1 VARPVT
7 WLESAPRRVE
17 VEGGAVVLA
26 INAVSLVTWLGTAP
40 RRVVEVEGGAA
51 VVDVEAEEDAAV
63 DADLIIVLSLKMIVL
78 MSTMVVEVDG
88 EELVVGVD
96 GEGLVVKVGVVIAP
110 MTKAIQKKLVGESQL
125 VVKLGGE
132 IVQMKKAI
140 QKKVVGES
148 QHPAMVDLEMLDG
161 VLLLGR
167 MILPLAVRV
176 GGERLAV
183 KVGVEIVQTKK
194 AIQQV
199 VGEPQ
204 LPAMV
209 NLEIKILDGVLL
221 MRRMQLP
228 LVVRVDGEGV
238 VVGVDGEGLEGVV
251 VKVGVEVVRMKTVM

>member
-1 VARPVT
+1 MKMLDGVLLLGRMKLP
-7 WLESAPRRVE
+7 L
-17 VEGGAVVLA
+17 VV
-26 INAVSLVTWLGTAP
+26 V
-40 RRVVEVEGGAA
+40 
-51 VVDVEAEEDAAV
+51 
-63 DADLIIVLSLKMIVL
+63 
-78 MSTMVVEVDG
+78 VDG
-88 EELVVGVD
+88 ER
-96 GEGLVVKVGVVIAP
+96 LVVKVGVETVH
-110 MTKAIQKKLVGESQL
+110 T
-125 VVKLGGE
+125 
-132 IVQMKKAI
+132 KKAI
-140 QKKVVGES
+140 QLKVVGES
-148 QHPAMVDLEMLDG
+148 QHPVMVDLEMLDG

-221 MRRMQLP
+221 MRIMQLP
-228 LVVRVDGEGV
+228 LVVRVDGEGVVVGVDGEGV

>member
-1 VARPVT
+1 MKMLDGMLLLGRMKLP
-7 WLESAPRRVE
+7 L
-17 VEGGAVVLA
+17 VV
-26 INAVSLVTWLGTAP
+26 V
-40 RRVVEVEGGAA
+40 
-51 VVDVEAEEDAAV
+51 
-63 DADLIIVLSLKMIVL
+63 
-78 MSTMVVEVDG
+78 VDG
-88 EELVVGVD
+88 ER
-96 GEGLVVKVGVVIAP
+96 LVVKVGVETV
-110 MTKAIQKKLVGESQL
+110 QK
-125 VVKLGGE
+125 
-132 IVQMKKAI
+132 KKAI
-140 QKKVVGES
+140 QLKVVGEA
-148 QHPAMVDLEMLDG
+148 QHPVMVQLEMLDG

-167 MILPLAVRV
+167 MILPLVVRV

-251 VKVGVEVVRMKTVM
+251 VKVGVEVVGMKTVM

>member
-1 VARPVT
+1 VVEVEGGAAAAAVEIVINVVSRVTWLESAPRKAVEVEGGEVAGHATNVASPVT

-26 INAVSLVTWLGTAP
+26 INVVSLVTWLGTAP

-148 QHPAMVDLEMLDG
+148 QLLVIVGLETKVLDG

-167 MILPLAVRV
+167 KKPPLVV
-176 GGERLAV
+176 VVDGEQPV
-183 KVGVEIVQTKK
+183 VQVGVETTVQMKK
-194 AIQQV
+194 AIQQKV
-199 VGEPQ
+199 VGE
-204 LPAMV
+204 
-209 NLEIKILDGVLL
+209 
-221 MRRMQLP
+221 
-228 LVVRVDGEGV
+228 
-238 VVGVDGEGLEGVV
+238 
-251 VKVGVEVVRMKTVM
+251 